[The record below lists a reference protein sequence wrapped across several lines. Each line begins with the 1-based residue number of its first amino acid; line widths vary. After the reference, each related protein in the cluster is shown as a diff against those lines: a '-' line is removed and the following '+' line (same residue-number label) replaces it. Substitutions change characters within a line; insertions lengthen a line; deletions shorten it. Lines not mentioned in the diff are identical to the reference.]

1 METEEVNEENW
12 MDILLDLYEGKDK
25 IKIENLSSE
34 RQTG

>member
-12 MDILLDLYEGKDK
+12 MDILLDLYEGRDK
-25 IKIENLSSE
+25 IKIGNLSSE